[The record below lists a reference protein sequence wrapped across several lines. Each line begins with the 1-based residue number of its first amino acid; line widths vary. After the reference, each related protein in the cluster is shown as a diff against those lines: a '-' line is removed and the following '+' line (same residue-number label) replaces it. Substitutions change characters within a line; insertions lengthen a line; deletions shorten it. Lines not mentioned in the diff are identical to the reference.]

1 MGWYVEK
8 LLLERDKIKANIFE
22 STDIPVYDEEEF
34 EGISIR
40 DNLES
45 DLHLDLIEVERK
57 IKELLDKK
65 LLTDYE
71 IMIINAVITGIS
83 YSSLAKELDIS
94 RVTIAKE
101 FRGVCDKIA
110 YYLGDHFTDEGYQEY
125 MRDKYNLT
133 EEDMMTVSLYMNGEF
148 RKNR

>member
-83 YSSLAKELDIS
+83 YSSLAKE
-94 RVTIAKE
+94 